1 MGTKPRNTRQK
12 ATKGQASHLTG
23 AGYGQATIPL
33 SKDEGKRVI
42 SEEERKARLDRERE
56 LTNLARDYKTEM
68 ERLQQLKT
76 EVAINIANAQAA
88 IARSQGLLKTD
99 SIEANK
105 PLHQQNIT
113 AETSRIASIQ
123 AEIAQIDEAL
133 GISTR
138 DYQDTQKVLAN
149 LIQENLALLSPDVV
163 KAGE

>member
-56 LTNLARDYKTEM
+56 LTTLARDYKAEM
-68 ERLQQLKT
+68 ERLQQLKD
-76 EVAINIANAQAA
+76 EVAINLANAQAA
-88 IARSQGLLKTD
+88 IARYQGLLKTD
-99 SIEANK
+99 TMEANK
-105 PLHQQNIT
+105 PLHQQSIT
-113 AETSRIASIQ
+113 AETSRIANIQ

-138 DYQDTQKVLAN
+138 GYQDTQKGLAN